1 MLSNSHL
8 SKTQRKS
15 LLIALQTR
23 LVLLQRQHASHLEGM
38 TQTEHAQK
46 ILRQDADDKTQRAA
60 THEVEATISDID
72 SDEFKEISNTLQRIH
87 GADYGICNDCQAAIP
102 FERLIIEPQ
111 TLRCVGC
118 ETLHESKN

>member
-1 MLSNSHL
+1 MPSNSHL

-15 LLIALQTR
+15 LLIALQTH
-23 LVLLQRQHASHLEGM
+23 LALLQRQHASHLEGM
-38 TQTEHAQK
+38 TQTEHAQNT
-46 ILRQDADDKTQRAA
+46 LRQDADDTVQRAA
-60 THEVEATISDID
+60 AHEVEATISDIN

-87 GADYGICNDCQAAIP
+87 GADYGICTDCQAAIP

-111 TLRCVGC
+111 TLRCVDC